1 MICISIRWILSRISF
16 KLLRRLVFGFCI
28 MMIKKGWIMIENT
41 NRNNGENDVDVDNYH
56 EDGTKKVIITIR
68 LLWLRRWGLWWWRR
82 WPYWWGWCC
91 WQRWQYKAFCGET
104 KRDLP
109 PGSRGQ
115 LLPCRLLNYYGNLL
129 TAHCSLLVAP
139 NLWTYNVCFICTA
152 KFLRL
157 CLKHVLLA
165 QFRLLMYLFRKGF
178 KCFTIS
184 NNMCLPPIQ
193 CHDILIF
200 LADSP
205 LYCSL
210 LCFVVQ
216 KDELVETELRTK
228 TKS

>member
-1 MICISIRWILSRISF
+1 MP
-16 KLLRRLVFGFCI
+16 
-28 MMIKKGWIMIENT
+28 M
-41 NRNNGENDVDVDNYH
+41 
-56 EDGTKKVIITIR
+56 
-68 LLWLRRWGLWWWRR
+68 
-82 WPYWWGWCC
+82 
-91 WQRWQYKAFCGET
+91 
-104 KRDLP
+104 
-109 PGSRGQ
+109 
-115 LLPCRLLNYYGNLL
+115 LPCRL
-129 TAHCSLLVAP
+129 TTMATCSLLSAHSWWP
-139 NLWTYNVCFICTA
+139 PIFEPTMCTA

-157 CLKHVLLA
+157 CLKHDLA

-216 KDELVETELRTK
+216 KDELVETELRK
-228 TKS
+228 TAPKIKIK